1 MALGLSHEETLK
13 RYLYTCSYYGAFI
26 TGNPDKHFGNS
37 TGRLTFRWAK
47 TAPEEFVKIITT
59 VSEDALLVRRSNFFY
74 LLAEGLLDKEVPSEL
89 KAEIKKLV
97 FKLIKTDQD
106 FFDFI
111 KFYTTLRTNKPKI
124 STTLRKMII
133 KFYQNKE
140 PKEFAETVARQESYH
155 GWTHKDLIKL
165 THFKCNNVACEPIMK
180 YVLYGIDQLPEGSDE
195 TSKSII
201 EYLKKSH
208 ELRTTEDVAKATS
221 LIKELHVTVDRV
233 NSKLNKTEEVWLAAI
248 PEMTTREV
256 LQCLYRFYKFGFF
269 KAGSQ
274 FQAKIC
280 EALSDAEKIKKCN
293 LHPVEVF
300 IYLKF
305 FEKGGK
311 TMDPKLL
318 EYLQKKEIRE
328 ETLKRLTTPSEPKCK
343 PVFQS
348 INKCLKLSYD
358 NVQPTGKRYMVTID
372 VTEKTET
379 VCFHNKRIPCLEAAV
394 AIIRFLSKVE
404 RNVTVAVFKDSQINF
419 VDISKSHS
427 AVDKLFEHKSAY
439 ISPSAP
445 LDWARNKKKQI
456 DVFINFMS
464 SNWQA
469 NVPPEIKEKMEKV
482 TEALSKYSKKM
493 QSPETRLVK
502 IYLDG
507 AGGAFG
513 ENTKNILS
521 IAGFSVDVPKV
532 LEAFCRGRFC

>member
-1 MALGLSHEETLK
+1 MGLSSEETLK
-13 RYLYTCSYYGAFI
+13 RYLYTSSYHGAFLA
-26 TGNPDKHFGNS
+26 GNPDKHFS
-37 TGRLTFRWAK
+37 RFTGHLLFPWAK
-47 TAPEEFVKIITT
+47 TAPEDFVKTITT

-74 LLAEGLLDKEVPSEL
+74 FLAEALLDKNIPTEL
-89 KAEIKKLV
+89 KTEIKKLI

-106 FFDFI
+106 FFDFL
-111 KFYTTLRTNKPKI
+111 KFYTTQRSEKKKI

-140 PKEFAETVARQESYH
+140 PKEFAETVAKQESYH

-165 THFKCNNVACEPIMK
+165 SHFKCNNVACEPILK
-180 YVLYGIDQLPEGSDE
+180 YVLFGIKQLPEASDDA
-195 TSKSII
+195 SKPII
-201 EYLKKSH
+201 EYLKKSY
-208 ELRTTEDVAKATS
+208 ELRTTDDVARATT
-221 LIKELHVTVDRV
+221 LMTELHVTVDRV
-233 NSKLNKTEEVWLAAI
+233 NSKFNKNEEVWLAAI
-248 PEMTTREV
+248 PEMTTREI

-274 FQAKIC
+274 FQSKIC

-293 LHPVEVF
+293 LHPIEVF

-311 TMDPKLL
+311 PMDSKLL

-343 PVFQS
+343 PVLQS
-348 INKCLKLSYD
+348 INKCLKLSYN
-358 NVQPTGKRYMVTID
+358 NVQPTGKKFMVTID
-372 VTEKTET
+372 VTEKAQEA
-379 VCFHNKRIPCLEAAV
+379 CFHNKRITCLEAAV
-394 AIIRFLSKVE
+394 AIIRFLSKIE

-427 AVDKLFEHKSAY
+427 AVDKLLEHKSAY
-439 ISPSAP
+439 ISPNAP

-456 DVFINFMS
+456 DIFINFMS
-464 SNWQA
+464 SSWQE
-469 NVPPEIKEKMEKV
+469 NVPQEVKDKMEKV
-482 TEALSKYSKKM
+482 TEALNKYSKKM

-507 AGGAFG
+507 SSGVFS
-513 ENTKNILS
+513 ENSKNILS
-521 IAGFSVDVPKV
+521 ISGFSVDVPKV